1 MKVFEELGLSKEILE
16 AIMKLGFNEPT
27 KIQKESIP
35 LILQGKDVIGE
46 SATGSGKTLAFG
58 CGMIEKAIP
67 GKGIQALVLTP
78 TRELCEQVC
87 KDLRTFS
94 IHKKLRITPVYGGVS
109 IDRQFDELRRAEIV
123 VATPGRLLDHLGRGT
138 IDLSKVKVFVLD
150 EADAM
155 LEMGFIEDVEQIIEA
170 CPKERQTMCFSAT
183 MYWEIKQLADKYMKQ
198 PVDIS
203 ATKMVDPTKLKQIYY
218 DVARNMKL
226 SLLVH
231 LLQEQKDGMA
241 MIFCNSRRTTDF
253 VVQNLKTNHIKSTAI
268 HGGMSQNKRLR
279 TIDLFN
285 KGKAGALICTDVAAR
300 GLHIDNVSHV
310 FNYDIPKDA
319 KDYVHRIGRTAR
331 AGEEGTAVNL
341 LCDYDYDNFNRVLD
355 TYNEYVIDS
364 VQAPY
369 LKRAVMIRVEESPRS
384 RFGGNGRSNGYGNRS
399 HGNGSYSGG
408 HSNSQRRWN

>member
-1 MKVFEELGLSKEILE
+1 MKVFEDLGLSTEILD
-16 AIMKLGFNEPT
+16 AIKKLGFNEPT
-27 KIQKESIP
+27 KIQADSIP

-58 CGMIEKAIP
+58 IGMIEKAIP
-67 GKGIQALVLTP
+67 GQGIQALVLTP
-78 TRELCEQVC
+78 TRELTEQIK

-94 IHKKLRITPVYGGVS
+94 IHKKLRIVPVYGGVS
-109 IDRQFDELRRAEIV
+109 IERQMDELTRAEIV

-155 LEMGFIEDVEQIIEA
+155 LEMGFIEDVSQIIEA

-183 MYWEIKQLADKYMKQ
+183 MYWEIKQLADKYMEQ
-198 PVDIS
+198 PTEVT
-203 ATKMVDPTKLKQIYY
+203 ATKMVDPTKLKQMYF

-231 LLQEQKDGMA
+231 LLNGEKEGMA
-241 MIFCNSRRTTDF
+241 MIFCNSRKTTDF
-253 VVQNLKTNHIKSTAI
+253 VVQNLKSNGIRSTAI

-285 KGKAGALICTDVAAR
+285 KGRAGALVCTDVAAR
-300 GLHIDNVSHV
+300 GLHIDNVSQI
-310 FNYDIPKDA
+310 FNYEVPKDA
-319 KDYVHRIGRTAR
+319 RDYVHRIGRTAR
-331 AGEEGTAVNL
+331 AGEEGTAINL

-355 TYNEYVIDS
+355 TYPDYVIDA
-364 VQAPY
+364 QEAPQV
-369 LKRAVMIRVEESPRS
+369 KRVMVAKVEDRPQG
-384 RFGGNGRSNGYGNRS
+384 RFGGNRSGHGR
-399 HGNGSYSGG
+399 GSYQSRSYG
-408 HSNSQRRWN
+408 QRRWS